1 MFCPINKFPG
11 RNFTSILDTDGVATT
26 SSRTSQENFQTRRIS
41 ECVMASLIVHVAG
54 DRTGGGDPSDK
65 VQ

>member
-1 MFCPINKFPG
+1 MFCAMSKFPG
-11 RNFTSILDTDGVATT
+11 RNFTSIIDTDEVATT
-26 SSRTSQENFQTRRIS
+26 SPRTSQENFQTGRIN

-65 VQ
+65 V